1 MFTYIGFWNRTRQE
15 KSSMGPCLH
24 LKNKLYLPFFRPRS
38 VQVVGYDEKVDQK
51 AELTEINSDERVFA
65 LGKNS
70 LPIFSDVTYPW
81 ISQQK

>member
-1 MFTYIGFWNRTRQE
+1 
-15 KSSMGPCLH
+15 MGPCLYKTIV
-24 LKNKLYLPFFRPRS
+24 LLIAFSRPLS

-70 LPIFSDVTYPW
+70 LPIFSMLQSPW
-81 ISQQK
+81 VWLNPVELTFF

>member
-1 MFTYIGFWNRTRQE
+1 MF
-15 KSSMGPCLH
+15 
-24 LKNKLYLPFFRPRS
+24 LKLPFSRPRS

-70 LPIFSDVTYPW
+70 LPNVAKPLGLVKSCTEVLTFF
-81 ISQQK
+81 